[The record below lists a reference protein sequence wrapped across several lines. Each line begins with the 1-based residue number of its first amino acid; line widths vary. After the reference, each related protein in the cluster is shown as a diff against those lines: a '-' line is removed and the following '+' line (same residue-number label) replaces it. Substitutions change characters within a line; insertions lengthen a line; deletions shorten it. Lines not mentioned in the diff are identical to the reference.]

1 MGAGSASRPVLCDL
15 EPGPCLPEFCLPL
28 GVVHAREVFC
38 KAGDW
43 QSWGRR
49 EKGLWPLPWVRRA
62 LMGGEPSGG
71 PGELKDLP
79 LLRQGDS
86 APSLLQPPPPPS
98 PTTAPTCWDLPSK
111 PGWLVH
117 GSLPLPCHSW
127 CHRSLIL
134 FKLPPE
140 EFKGRK
146 RRFEKDPVPQIQGF
160 RVFPKLSQRF
170 SLFSPSQLPEEFL
183 IPKEFHDQGP
193 TGHPLLL
200 PKPTNVLPHMS
211 GKQ

>member
-28 GVVHAREVFC
+28 GVVHAREVSR

-43 QSWGRR
+43 QAWGRR
-49 EKGLWPLPWVRRA
+49 EKGFWPLPWVRRA
-62 LMGGEPSGG
+62 LTGGEPSGG
-71 PGELKDLP
+71 PGELKALP

-86 APSLLQPPPPPS
+86 APSLLQPPPLS
-98 PTTAPTCWDLPSK
+98 PTTAPTCWDPPSK

-117 GSLPLPCHSW
+117 GSLPLPCHS
-127 CHRSLIL
+127 CCPRSLIL
-134 FKLPPE
+134 FKLPPK

-146 RRFEKDPVPQIQGF
+146 RRFEKYPVPQIQGF

-170 SLFSPSQLPEEFL
+170 RLFSPSQPPKEFL
-183 IPKEFHDQGP
+183 IPKDSMIRD
-193 TGHPLLL
+193 LLGTPAS
-200 PKPTNVLPHMS
+200 PKAHMLPHMS